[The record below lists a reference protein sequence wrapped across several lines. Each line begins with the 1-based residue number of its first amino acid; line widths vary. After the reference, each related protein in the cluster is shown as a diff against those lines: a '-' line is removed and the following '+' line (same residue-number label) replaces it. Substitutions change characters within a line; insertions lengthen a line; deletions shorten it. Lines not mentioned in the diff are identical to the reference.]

1 MPRMQRSLIL
11 FAATL
16 ALLALGAPAQA
27 AKRKVP
33 RGFYAVMWDRDA
45 TKAPAAEQERQWAL
59 MASSGVESVRTVFSW
74 AQAQPQP
81 GVTDFSYTDSV
92 VGLAAAHGIDL
103 VPVVRTTPSWA
114 ARDPFARGSPP
125 ATPSSYTA
133 YLRGLIDRY
142 GPKGTFWVE
151 HPELP
156 RRPLR
161 NWQIW
166 NEPHLNIWWNT
177 DGRSPNAW
185 AREYATL
192 LKAAKP
198 VVRAADPGAKIVLA
212 ALADY
217 AWQHLARLNKFK
229 IGRYYD
235 VAAINL
241 FTAKPA
247 NVIRGVRRFRRVMR
261 KGGAARKPI
270 WLTEATWPAG
280 RGRVA
285 VPQTAWQRAWYTT
298 DGGMAKRLAGLYA
311 LAIESRRKLR
321 IGRLV
326 WYTWSSQ
333 YRDGDLFDYSGLN
346 LFAGGVSQPQ
356 PALAAYAASARRYQ
370 GCAKTPDGTCRR

>member
-16 ALLALGAPAQA
+16 ALLVLAAPAQA

-45 TKAPAAEQERQWAL
+45 TEAPAAYQEEQWAL

-74 AQAQPQP
+74 ARAQPAP
-81 GVTDFSYTDSV
+81 GVTNFSYTDNL

-103 VPVVRTTPSWA
+103 VPVVRSTPTWA

-125 ATPSSYTA
+125 ASTSSYTS
-133 YLRGLIDRY
+133 YLRALIDRY
-142 GPKGTFWVE
+142 GPKGTFWRE
-151 HPELP
+151 HPQLP
-156 RRPLR
+156 RRPVR
-161 NWQIW
+161 SWQIW
-166 NEPHLNIWWNT
+166 NEPHLNLWWNT

-185 AREYATL
+185 AREYAQL

-198 VVRAADPGAKIVLA
+198 VVRAADPGAQIVLA

-217 AWQHLARLNKFK
+217 AWRHLARLNKFK

-247 NVIRGVRRFRRVMR
+247 NVIRGVRAFRRVMR
-261 KGGAARKPI
+261 AGGCARKPV
-270 WLTEATWPAG
+270 WMTEATWPAG
-280 RGRVA
+280 KGRVSR
-285 VPQTAWQRAWYTT
+285 PQTAWQRAWYTT
-298 DGGMAKRLAGLYA
+298 DRGMAKRLSAVYK
-311 LAIESRRKLR
+311 LAIQNRRRLK
-321 IGRLV
+321 IGKLV

-333 YRDGDLFDYSGLN
+333 YRDNDLFDYSGLN
-346 LFAGGVSQPQ
+346 LLAGGMSEQR

-370 GCAKTPDGTCRR
+370 GCAKTPAGSCR